1 MLEGEQ
7 CLAFFLGGIPSQ
19 TSSGFVMTGFS
30 RNGNNPGGLG
40 GADRE
45 PPFFEFKSNRLV
57 QWIPQPPYVPPNTIG
72 TAPGYPSYL
81 DGYGKTP
88 YAYFSSYKTA
98 NGYNRY
104 ANYMNPYLNLN
115 TPPSGCQPV
124 ASDCQA
130 LPFTQWQTNALGQ
143 IVPVQGVGVW
153 PEPLDCPNYF
163 RGQGPKLRTGHGS
176 MYLPGRSLVGW
187 PVLDAANCDQHLSIG
202 PIGRL

>member
-1 MLEGEQ
+1 
-7 CLAFFLGGIPSQ
+7 
-19 TSSGFVMTGFS
+19 
-30 RNGNNPGGLG
+30 LG

-98 NGYNRY
+98 KGYNRY

-153 PEPLDCPNYF
+153 PYVQSVSPTAGTPNYLNPSTAQIISAGKDQNF
-163 RGQGPKLRTGHGS
+163 GPGTALCTYLGVPWSGGPFWTPQTATSIYPSGQLGG
-176 MYLPGRSLVGW
+176 Y
-187 PVLDAANCDQHLSIG
+187 DDIANFYD
-202 PIGRL
+202 RLLGVPTQ